1 MELIENEEV
10 LVVDANGSDDQIVA
24 EKKPKAKKKVAK
36 VAVIE
41 EVVSPETEITAEKK
55 KPKAKKVVVAEAES
69 VVMPVENEIVVE
81 VKKPKSKKAVVAEVE
96 HVDMSDAEEIVAA
109 VKAPKAKKKVVAVV
123 EEEEIEMAQPEND
136 FDAEEDEEV
145 EAVEEAPK
153 SGFAA
158 LGLSDDIMRAVEEMG
173 FTTPSPIQ
181 AEAIPPVME
190 GYDVIGQAQTGTG
203 KTAAFGIPALEM
215 IDARSNAVQVLV
227 LCPTRELAVQVSQEI
242 GRLAKYKRGVRIEA
256 IYGGDSIE
264 RQIRSLKKGVQ
275 IVVGTPGRVMDHMQR
290 RTLDFSEVRMMVLD
304 EADEMLDMGFRE
316 DIESILVDMPEDKQ
330 TILFSATMSKPILSI
345 TKRFL
350 DDPVMIK
357 VVRNELTNDNIAQ
370 LCYEVKP
377 QGKLEVMTR
386 LIDMYN
392 IQSLLVFCNTKR
404 KVDEIVEQLQTRG
417 YAAEGIHGD
426 LRQQQRTN
434 VMNKFKA
441 GVSTILVGT
450 DVAARGID
458 VTGLDAVINYDIPL
472 DEEYYVHRIGRTGRA
487 GLAGKAFSL
496 VARDERNRI
505 RQIENFTKVKIE
517 KGVIPSYEDIVGVRK
532 ARFVETMAE
541 AIRQNDKNKDNLY
554 DDVLEQL
561 HHSGFSTEQIVGA
574 MTQQLL
580 GVEKNEYADA
590 NLAWEERRSDRGDER
605 RGGRDRDSG
614 SGDRGGRFG
623 RDRERGGDRG
633 SRFESRDDRGG
644 RSGGDRDRGDRGSRF
659 GNRDDRAPR
668 REKSAPGPVEEGMS
682 RLYFNVGHQDH
693 IAPRDFVGAIAG
705 ESGIA
710 GRDIGAIEIYDNY
723 TYVDVPERDSR
734 VVIRAMDGNTIKG
747 NRVQVD
753 IAK

>member
-10 LVVDANGSDDQIVA
+10 LVMEANGPDNQLVT
-24 EKKPKAKKKVAK
+24 EKKPKAKKKVA
-36 VAVIE
+36 
-41 EVVSPETEITAEKK
+41 VVTETE
-55 KPKAKKVVVAEAES
+55 ES
-69 VVMPVENEIVVE
+69 VSAENEIVAE
-81 VKKPKSKKAVVAEVE
+81 KKKPKSKKAVLAGIEAESVEMFAENETVAEE
-96 HVDMSDAEEIVAA
+96 
-109 VKAPKAKKKVVAVV
+109 KKPKAKKKVVAVV
-123 EEEEIEMAQPEND
+123 EEVEIETMQVED
-136 FDAEEDEEV
+136 DSDAEVEEELV
-145 EAVEEAPK
+145 TEAPK
-153 SGFAA
+153 SGFAL

-242 GRLAKYKRGVRIEA
+242 TRLAKYKRGIRIEA

-316 DIESILVDMPEDKQ
+316 DIESILVDMPENKQ

-350 DDPVMIK
+350 DDPVMVK
-357 VVRNELTNDNIAQ
+357 VVRNELTNDNIEQ

-404 KVDEIVEQLQTRG
+404 KVDEIVEQMQARG

-434 VMNKFKA
+434 VMSKFKS
-441 GVSTILVGT
+441 GITTILVGT

-487 GLAGKAFSL
+487 GMSGKAFSL

-561 HHSGFSTEQIVGA
+561 HHSGFSTEQVVAA

-590 NLAWEERRSDRGDER
+590 NLSWEERRTDRGDRDDR
-605 RGGRDRDSG
+605 RGGRDRDA
-614 SGDRGGRFG
+614 DRGGRPG
-623 RDRERGGDRG
+623 RDRDRGDRG

-644 RSGGDRDRGDRGSRF
+644 RFGRDRDSGDRGSRF
-659 GNRDDRAPR
+659 GGRDDRSPAPR
-668 REKSAPGPVEEGMS
+668 REKSAPGPVEEGMA

>member
-1 MELIENEEV
+1 ML
-10 LVVDANGSDDQIVA
+10 
-24 EKKPKAKKKVAK
+24 
-36 VAVIE
+36 
-41 EVVSPETEITAEKK
+41 
-55 KPKAKKVVVAEAES
+55 
-69 VVMPVENEIVVE
+69 
-81 VKKPKSKKAVVAEVE
+81 
-96 HVDMSDAEEIVAA
+96 
-109 VKAPKAKKKVVAVV
+109 
-123 EEEEIEMAQPEND
+123 QPEND
-136 FDAEEDEEV
+136 FDAEEDNEE
-145 EAVEEAPK
+145 EELLEETPK

-158 LGLSDDIMRAVEEMG
+158 LGLSEDIMKAVEEMG

-357 VVRNELTNDNIAQ
+357 VVRNELTNDNIEQ

-404 KVDEIVEQLQTRG
+404 KVG
-417 YAAEGIHGD
+417 
-426 LRQQQRTN
+426 
-434 VMNKFKA
+434 
-441 GVSTILVGT
+441 
-450 DVAARGID
+450 
-458 VTGLDAVINYDIPL
+458 
-472 DEEYYVHRIGRTGRA
+472 
-487 GLAGKAFSL
+487 
-496 VARDERNRI
+496 RNR
-505 RQIENFTKVKIE
+505 
-517 KGVIPSYEDIVGVRK
+517 
-532 ARFVETMAE
+532 
-541 AIRQNDKNKDNLY
+541 
-554 DDVLEQL
+554 
-561 HHSGFSTEQIVGA
+561 GA
-574 MTQQLL
+574 T
-580 GVEKNEYADA
+580 A
-590 NLAWEERRSDRGDER
+590 NPWLRR
-605 RGGRDRDSG
+605 RGH
-614 SGDRGGRFG
+614 
-623 RDRERGGDRG
+623 
-633 SRFESRDDRGG
+633 SRRPPP
-644 RSGGDRDRGDRGSRF
+644 
-659 GNRDDRAPR
+659 AT
-668 REKSAPGPVEEGMS
+668 A
-682 RLYFNVGHQDH
+682 HQ
-693 IAPRDFVGAIAG
+693 RN
-705 ESGIA
+705 E
-710 GRDIGAIEIYDNY
+710 
-723 TYVDVPERDSR
+723 
-734 VVIRAMDGNTIKG
+734 
-747 NRVQVD
+747 
-753 IAK
+753 

>member
-10 LVVDANGSDDQIVA
+10 LVIEANGSDDQMVA
-24 EKKPKAKKKVAK
+24 EKKPKAKKKVA
-36 VAVIE
+36 AVTESVE
-41 EVVSPETEITAEKK
+41 EVSP
-55 KPKAKKVVVAEAES
+55 
-69 VVMPVENEIVVE
+69 ENEIVAE
-81 VKKPKSKKAVVAEVE
+81 KKKPKSKKAAMAEIEAESTEVTVENEIVAEV
-96 HVDMSDAEEIVAA
+96 
-109 VKAPKAKKKVVAVV
+109 KKPKAKKKVVAAV
-123 EEEEIEMAQPEND
+123 EEEEIVTMEAENDEDD
-136 FDAEEDEEV
+136 FDAEEEE
-145 EAVEEAPK
+145 ELVEEAPK

-173 FTTPSPIQ
+173 FTVPSPIQ

-541 AIRQNDKNKDNLY
+541 AIRQNEKSNDNLY

-561 HHSGFSTEQIVGA
+561 HHSGFSTEQIVAA

-590 NLAWEERRSDRGDER
+590 NLAWEERRSDRGDRDDR
-605 RGGRDRDSG
+605 RGRDRDG
-614 SGDRGGRFG
+614 GDRGGRFG
-623 RDRERGGDRG
+623 RDRDRGDRG

-644 RSGGDRDRGDRGSRF
+644 RFGRDRDQGDRGSRF
-659 GNRDDRAPR
+659 GGRDDRAPR

-753 IAK
+753 VAK